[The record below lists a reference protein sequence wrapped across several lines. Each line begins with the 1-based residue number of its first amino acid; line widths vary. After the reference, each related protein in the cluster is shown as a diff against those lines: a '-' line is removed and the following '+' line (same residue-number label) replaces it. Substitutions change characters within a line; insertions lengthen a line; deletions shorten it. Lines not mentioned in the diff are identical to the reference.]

1 MDKVYIERAIMSAE
15 GFVTAAKLLMEEN
28 SKDGWRLA
36 QYAPAITVNLVL
48 ACEIYMKQISGYNE
62 KEYIEGHYLRYCYD
76 KIDKQEK
83 EIIERK
89 FDDEVKLFLE
99 KNPNWM
105 QELSIDGCLDKYN
118 KAFVDWRYIY
128 EPSKKDVYF
137 VVGPDLEILASVLEE
152 YIKDK
157 LG

>member
-1 MDKVYIERAIMSAE
+1 MNKEYIERAIMSAE

-28 SKDGWRLA
+28 NKDGWRLA
-36 QYAPAITVNLVL
+36 QYAPAITTNLAL
-48 ACEIYMKQISGYNE
+48 ACEIYMKQIIGFTEE
-62 KEYIEGHYLRYCYD
+62 KYTSGHYLRYLYN
-76 KIDKQEK
+76 KIEVKEK

-89 FDDEVKLFLE
+89 FKTEVKLFLE

-105 QELSIDGCLDKYN
+105 QELSIDSCLDKYN
-118 KAFVDWRYIY
+118 VAFENWRYIY
-128 EPSKKDVYF
+128 EPEKADANYVA
-137 VVGPDLEILASVLEE
+137 GPDLEILASVLEE